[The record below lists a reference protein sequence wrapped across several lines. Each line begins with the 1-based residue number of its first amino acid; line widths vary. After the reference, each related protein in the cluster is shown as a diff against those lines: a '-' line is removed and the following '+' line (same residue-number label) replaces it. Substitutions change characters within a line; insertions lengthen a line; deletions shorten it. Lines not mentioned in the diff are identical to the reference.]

1 MKHLRIYITA
11 FSLILICCIS
21 AGARRQQSRSWT
33 YPGPQDTTR
42 TLQAGLT
49 LGTARE
55 VTSDDTALTPTDTIP
70 DTPDSLTLRM
80 IADSLALDSLMTYYR
95 SLGAWDLDS
104 ATLWSLDS
112 VCQAFYDSLAL
123 NLPDSS
129 DIRKAKRRIRKEFRD
144 SVRLNTPR
152 VLETFVFDDSL
163 YYRRMLKWTAEHR
176 FNEVTLQSVD
186 TLYNEH
192 FNDYAFLRRDV
203 DATYLGTIGS
213 ATQMTNFFKRDVY
226 SVFPQME
233 PYLSYS
239 FTPDNVPQFNTKNP
253 YTELAYWGTLFAL
266 KAREELEVH
275 VLVTQNIT
283 PATNFTLGYDRIGS
297 NGMLQKEAT
306 DNRTFFATVNHIGKK
321 YLAHGGFINHLV
333 SRQENGGMPDPKWIR
348 DTIVDPKEIT
358 VNLSSASN
366 NLARR
371 TFFLTQSYT
380 IPMNFFRANKD
391 SLAAGEG
398 TNAFIGHSIEYT
410 TAYKSYQD
418 QISMGDNLGRAFYHD
433 DFFINSSNSTDSVAL
448 RMLDNRL
455 FVKLQPFAP
464 DAVLAR
470 INGGVGYQMLS
481 YFAFDPSF
489 YLTGIKPFKQ
499 NNVYAYAGASGMF
512 RKYFQWEADGQWTF
526 AGTNA
531 GDFDIGGRVRF
542 SLYPWRDGIHVSA
555 DIRSSLT
562 EPNFFYKQ
570 LHFNHH
576 DWVNDFTK
584 TSYSRLQ
591 ASLEIPAI
599 NFKATAGYGLVAG
612 GIGLDATSALVQKEG
627 VTNIISAEVEENIR
641 IWKLHFDNRVLY
653 QYSSDQEVIP
663 LPMLTL
669 NLRYYVQFPLV
680 KDALDVQ
687 IGANVL
693 YHTKYYLQGYM
704 PDLGM
709 FYNQRDIE
717 YGGDPYIDVFING
730 QWKRVSVFVKYTNAF
745 VNRLTHDYF
754 SASGYIRPT
763 EAFKFGVFWPF

>member
-1 MKHLRIYITA
+1 MKLLRIYITA
-11 FSLILICCIS
+11 ISIILFCCT
-21 AGARRQQSRSWT
+21 AGAHRPYRPWI
-33 YPGPQDTTR
+33 YPSPQDTTK
-42 TLQAGLT
+42 TQQSVLT
-49 LGTARE
+49 LGTAGE
-55 VTSDDTALTPTDTIP
+55 VTTDGTDDTGDTLQ
-70 DTPDSLTLRM
+70 DTPLDSLTLKM
-80 IADSLALDSLMTYYR
+80 IADSLALDSLRTYYR

-112 VCQAFYDSLAL
+112 VCQAFYDSLRVT
-123 NLPDSS
+123 LPDSS
-129 DIRKAKRRIRKEFRD
+129 DIRKAKRRIQKEFRD
-144 SVRLNTPR
+144 SVRLHTPR

-163 YYRRMLKWTAEHR
+163 YYHRTLKWTAEHR
-176 FNEVTLQSVD
+176 FNEVTLQSID

-192 FNDYAFLRRDV
+192 FNDYAFLRKDV

-226 SVFPQME
+226 NIFPQMA

-239 FTPDNVPQFNTKNP
+239 FTPETLPQYNSKNP

-275 VLVTQNIT
+275 VLVTQNLT
-283 PATNFTLGYDRIGS
+283 PSTNFTLGYDRIGS
-297 NGMLQKEAT
+297 NGMLQNEAT
-306 DNRTFFATVNHIGKK
+306 DNRTFFASVNHIGKK
-321 YLAHGGFINHLV
+321 YLAHAGFINHLV
-333 SRQENGGMPDPKWIR
+333 SRTENGGIPDPHWIR

-358 VNLSSASN
+358 VNLSKASN

-380 IPMNFFRANKD
+380 IPMNFLRRNAD
-391 SLAAGEG
+391 SLAAGQG

-410 TAYKSYQD
+410 TAYKSYED
-418 QISMGDNLGRAFYHD
+418 QISMGDKAGREFYHN
-433 DFFINSSNSTDSVAL
+433 DFFINSSRSTDSVAVK
-448 RMLDNRL
+448 MLDNRV
-455 FVKLQPFAP
+455 FIKLQPFAP
-464 DAVLAR
+464 DAILSR

-481 YFAFDPSF
+481 YFAFDRSF
-489 YLTGIKPFKQ
+489 YLSGIKPFKQ
-499 NNVYAYAGASGMF
+499 SNAYAYAGVSGMF
-512 RKYFQWEADGQWTF
+512 RKYFQWDADGQWTF

-531 GDFDIGGRVRF
+531 GDFDMGARVRF
-542 SLYPWRDGIHVSA
+542 SLYPWRDGIHISA
-555 DIRSSLT
+555 NIRSSLT

-584 TSYSRLQ
+584 TSYSRIQ

-599 NFKATAGYGLVAG
+599 NFKASAGYGLIAG
-612 GIGLDATSALVQKEG
+612 GIGLDANSALIQKEG
-627 VTNIISAEVEENIR
+627 VTSVISAEVEENIR

-653 QYSSDQEVIP
+653 QYSSDQEFIP
-663 LPMLTL
+663 LPMLSL

-680 KDALDVQ
+680 KNALDVQ
-687 IGANVL
+687 IGANML

-709 FYNQRDIE
+709 FYNQRDVE
-717 YGGDPYIDVFING
+717 YGGDPYIDLFING
-730 QWKRVSVFVKYTNAF
+730 QWKKVSVFVKYTNAF
-745 VNRLTHDYF
+745 VDRLTHDYF

-763 EAFKFGVFWPF
+763 KAFKIGVFWPF